1 MATLTTKELDAIKSS
16 LTGEENIIA
25 KYKMYASATCDP
37 ALKEKLNCI
46 ASKHQ
51 QHFDKLIAL
60 LQ

>member
-1 MATLTTKELDAIKSS
+1 MATLTTKELDVIKSS

-25 KYKMYASATCDP
+25 KYKMYANATCDP
-37 ALKEKLNCI
+37 VLKEKLNCI

>member
-25 KYKMYASATCDP
+25 KYKMYANATCDP
-37 ALKEKLNCI
+37 ILKEKLNTI

-51 QHFDKLIAL
+51 QHFDKLITL